1 MDCTG
6 IMIPGLELPQ
16 LITLED
22 DWRCVPNSQHEFL
35 PHQISHNKKNSEICS
50 THLPSPVYS
59 EQNSGFQHRRSYERN
74 DNESRLSVEAEA
86 MEVDTPKANLE
97 ITQKDSNGSSTASN
111 GTQKSAPT
119 DPGRI
124 FERILDVVEEA
135 GFDSINLMA
144 AKYYSAKFKPNSTSQ
159 QAQAHSRSR
168 DLRRLLQTLQ
178 KISKEWSKQETQAYE
193 EEIVRSAKSI
203 CLDELRTFRERQ
215 ADCPRRPSIAGI
227 GSNTDSNCSVTGQNR
242 SDADTVEQLR
252 QLLLKE
258 ESSQPIQQEKRLL
271 RQCVPETWS
280 LLSEL
285 ARDSDVPPAQVSHAV
300 YNFLHMTTAN
310 TTGN

>member
-1 MDCTG
+1 MDYRE
-6 IMIPGLELPQ
+6 IMIPGMELPQ

-35 PHQISHNKKNSEICS
+35 PHQISRNKNNSEMCS
-50 THLPSPVYS
+50 THVPSAVYS
-59 EQNSGFQHRRSYERN
+59 EQNSGFQHRRSHERN
-74 DNESRLSVEAEA
+74 DNESRQSVEAEA
-86 MEVDTPKANLE
+86 MEVDTPKTNLE
-97 ITQKDSNGSSTASN
+97 ITQKDSNGK
-111 GTQKSAPT
+111 QKHAPT

-135 GFDSINLMA
+135 GFDSIDMMA
-144 AKYYSAKFKPNSTSQ
+144 AQYYSTKFKPNSTSQ
-159 QAQAHSRSR
+159 LAQAHSRSR

-178 KISKEWSKQETQAYE
+178 KISKEWSRSETQAYE

-203 CLDELRTFRERQ
+203 CLDELHFFRERQ
-215 ADCPRRPSIAGI
+215 ADCPRRPSISRT
-227 GSNTDSNCSVTGQNR
+227 GSNTGSDCGVTGQNR
-242 SDADTVEQLR
+242 SNADTVEQLR

-258 ESSQPIQQEKRLL
+258 ESSQPVQQEKRLL

-285 ARDSDVPPAQVSHAV
+285 ARDSDLPPAQVSHTV
-300 YNFLHMTTAN
+300 YTFLHMTTAN
-310 TTGN
+310 TTR